1 MRFEAEQFE
10 LKLEQENFR
19 LKRENTILREHFCK
33 VSEAIHAGQIELAKA
48 VGKATQAI
56 FDLGKDST
64 CQSQN
69 GSA

>member
-10 LKLEQENFR
+10 LRLEEENFR
-19 LKRENTILREHFCK
+19 LKKENKILREHFCK
-33 VSEAIHAGQIELAKA
+33 VSEAIHSGQTELAKA
-48 VGKATQAI
+48 VGQATQAI
-56 FDLGKDST
+56 FDLGQENT